1 MKSSNALPGVLSSES
16 NLKKHNILTPIMR
29 PDNDTKHDIN
39 LRLQALKDASDAVKF
54 STNIATSA
62 DISFDRH
69 PFPLAPIRREV
80 HIF

>member
-1 MKSSNALPGVLSSES
+1 
-16 NLKKHNILTPIMR
+16 MR